1 MAKPTPVRGLDAATP
16 MPEAARALLGARL
29 ADVQRYL
36 GKLGP
41 DLGSDEVHDA
51 RVATRR
57 LRGALALFGDRKRV
71 RRADRV
77 VQTLQDALGDVRD
90 VHVQLDAF
98 TAIAE
103 KAAPLER
110 TALRH
115 VRDHLAARLPGRAD
129 ELRSAIPRWQQDGLQ
144 ALGRLEQ
151 LKPRGKLGGHRLRGR
166 LVADLENLEARL
178 LDAQRDPSATPMHEL
193 RKTVKRFRYALELL
207 APAMPTEIEEILGAL
222 TPLQETLGTL
232 HDTDVRL
239 ELVDDH
245 GDASTQGTDAVLK
258 RLRADRDRQAQDTL
272 RALES
277 WEEEAVAL
285 RSQVLLSASPL
296 KRGAPRRGGGRG

>member
-1 MAKPTPVRGLDAATP
+1 MAKPTPVRGLDAATR

-57 LRGALALFGDRKRV
+57 LRAALALSGGRKRV

-77 VQTLQDALGDVRD
+77 VQALQDALGDVRD

-98 TAIAE
+98 TAMAE

-115 VRDHLAARLPGRAD
+115 VREHLAARLPGRAD
-129 ELRSAIPRWQQDGLQ
+129 ELRSAIPRWQQDGLK
-144 ALGRLEQ
+144 ALGRLQQ
-151 LKPRGKLGGHRLRGR
+151 LRPKGKLGGHRLRGR

-178 LDAQRDPSATPMHEL
+178 LDAQRDPSASPMHEL

-239 ELVDDH
+239 ELADDH

>member
-1 MAKPTPVRGLDAATP
+1 MAKPTPVRGVHAATP
-16 MPEAARALLGARL
+16 MPEAARALIGARL
-29 ADVQRYL
+29 ADVQRHL

-41 DLGSDEVHDA
+41 ELGTDEVHDT

-57 LRGALALFGDRKRV
+57 LRAALALYGDRKRA

-77 VQTLQDALGDVRD
+77 LRSLQDALGEVRD
-90 VHVQLDAF
+90 VQVQLDAF
-98 TAIAE
+98 SAMAA
-103 KAAPLER
+103 KAPPPER
-110 TALRH
+110 TALNR
-115 VRDHLAARLPGRAD
+115 VRKHLAARLPERAD
-129 ELRSAIPRWQQDGLQ
+129 DLRGAVPRWQQDGIQ

-151 LKPRGKLGGHRLRGR
+151 LKPKGKLGGHRLRGKM
-166 LVADLENLEARL
+166 VADLEKLEARL
-178 LDAQRDPSATPMHEL
+178 LDAQRDPSVTPMHEL
-193 RKTVKRFRYALELL
+193 RKTVKRFRYSLELL
-207 APAMPTEIEEILGAL
+207 TPAMPTEIEEILGAL
-222 TPLQETLGTL
+222 TPLQERLGKL

-245 GDASTQGTDAVLK
+245 GDASTQGTDAVLR
-258 RLRADRDRQAQDTL
+258 RLRVERDRQAQDTL

>member
-41 DLGSDEVHDA
+41 DLGS
-51 RVATRR
+51 
-57 LRGALALFGDRKRV
+57 
-71 RRADRV
+71 
-77 VQTLQDALGDVRD
+77 
-90 VHVQLDAF
+90 
-98 TAIAE
+98 
-103 KAAPLER
+103 APLER

-115 VRDHLAARLPGRAD
+115 VRDHLAARLPGRAG

>member
-1 MAKPTPVRGLDAATP
+1 MARPTPVRGLDAATR

-57 LRGALALFGDRKRV
+57 LRAALAIFGDRKRV

-77 VQTLQDALGDVRD
+77 VQALQDALGDVRD

-98 TAIAE
+98 TAMAE

-115 VRDHLAARLPGRAD
+115 VREHLAARLPGRAD
-129 ELRSAIPRWQQDGLQ
+129 ELRSAIPRWQQDGLK

-151 LKPRGKLGGHRLRGR
+151 LKPRGKVGGHRLRGR
-166 LVADLENLEARL
+166 LVADLENLEARQ
-178 LDAQRDPSATPMHEL
+178 LDAQSDPSATPMHEL

-207 APAMPTEIEEILGAL
+207 APAKPTEIEEILGAL

-232 HDTDVRL
+232 HDADVRL
-239 ELVDDH
+239 ELADDH

-258 RLRADRDRQAQDTL
+258 RLRAERDREAQDTL

-277 WEEEAVAL
+277 WAEEAVAL
-285 RSQVLLSASPL
+285 RWQVLLSASPL
-296 KRGAPRRGGGRG
+296 

>member
-16 MPEAARALLGARL
+16 MPEAARAFVGSRL
-29 ADVQRYL
+29 ADVQRHL

-41 DLGSDEVHDA
+41 RLDAEQVHDA

-57 LRGALALFGDRKRV
+57 LRAALSLFGAPKRARQTDKVV
-71 RRADRV
+71 RR
-77 VQTLQDALGDVRD
+77 LQDALGEVRD
-90 VHVQLDAF
+90 LHVQLDAF
-98 TAIAE
+98 AALDAHAE
-103 KAAPLER
+103 PLER

-115 VRDHLAARLPGRAD
+115 VRQHLTARLPDRTEALRA
-129 ELRSAIPRWQQDGLQ
+129 AIPRWEQDGLQ

-151 LKPRGKLGGHRLRGR
+151 LSPPGKLGGHRLRKR
-166 LVADLENLEARL
+166 LISELEVLEERV
-178 LDAQRDPSATPMHEL
+178 LDAQRDSSATPMHEL
-193 RKTVKRFRYALELL
+193 RKAVKRYRYTLELL
-207 APAMPTEIEEILGAL
+207 APAMPSEVEEILGAL
-222 TPLQETLGTL
+222 VPLQDPLGTL

-245 GDASTQGTDAVLK
+245 GDASTQGTDAILR
-258 RLRADRDRQAQDTL
+258 RLRADRDRQAQEVL

-285 RSQVLLSASPL
+285 RAQVLLSGSPL
-296 KRGAPRRGGGRG
+296 KRGAPRRGGDRG